1 MNTKIALVNPLQ
13 PELKE
18 PLGYPPLGLCYLAAI
33 AEKEHEC
40 RIENLADGIRELD
53 YADIFGITCSTACVP
68 RVSEVIQQIRTEHE
82 NSIVVVG
89 GSHPTVAPSDTAER
103 LDVDYVIRGEA
114 EPLMSKLHT
123 LERQGKPVIIDT
135 GYVENLD
142 DLPFPARHL
151 LDKNTVV
158 NLSGIHGSDKPS
170 TTISSSRGCPYR
182 CAYCCKGHSMY
193 CTLRLRSP
201 ESVLGELEHL
211 KTEYGV
217 EHVRFVDDT
226 FTFDKRRTI
235 AIANGIRDLDM
246 TFICMTRA
254 DKVDEA
260 IADALKLGGCTQVQ
274 LGIETAS
281 PRLLKL
287 MNKGETVRDYG
298 RAMSALTNA
307 EVPVKALLIMD
318 YPTET
323 EEDRAITLK
332 FLSEFKPA
340 MFNLSWFTPLPGS
353 GVEWSGETNFFYPDE
368 NESWIKYREQIQE
381 AIT

>member
-1 MNTKIALVNPLQ
+1 
-13 PELKE
+13 
-18 PLGYPPLGLCYLAAI
+18 
-33 AEKEHEC
+33 
-40 RIENLADGIRELD
+40 
-53 YADIFGITCSTACVP
+53 
-68 RVSEVIQQIRTEHE
+68 
-82 NSIVVVG
+82 
-89 GSHPTVAPSDTAER
+89 
-103 LDVDYVIRGEA
+103 
-114 EPLMSKLHT
+114 
-123 LERQGKPVIIDT
+123 
-135 GYVENLD
+135 
-142 DLPFPARHL
+142 
-151 LDKNTVV
+151 
-158 NLSGIHGSDKPS
+158 
-170 TTISSSRGCPYR
+170 
-182 CAYCCKGHSMY
+182 MY

-201 ESVLGELEHL
+201 ENVLSELRHL

-217 EHVRFVDDT
+217 EHVRFIDDT
-226 FTFDKRRTI
+226 FTFDKHRTI

-254 DKVDEA
+254 DKIDEE

-353 GVEWSGETNFFYPDE
+353 GVEWSDETNFFYPDE
-368 NESWIKYREQIQE
+368 NERWVKYREQIQE

>member
-1 MNTKIALVNPLQ
+1 
-13 PELKE
+13 
-18 PLGYPPLGLCYLAAI
+18 
-33 AEKEHEC
+33 
-40 RIENLADGIRELD
+40 
-53 YADIFGITCSTACVP
+53 
-68 RVSEVIQQIRTEHE
+68 
-82 NSIVVVG
+82 
-89 GSHPTVAPSDTAER
+89 
-103 LDVDYVIRGEA
+103 
-114 EPLMSKLHT
+114 
-123 LERQGKPVIIDT
+123 
-135 GYVENLD
+135 
-142 DLPFPARHL
+142 
-151 LDKNTVV
+151 
-158 NLSGIHGSDKPS
+158 
-170 TTISSSRGCPYR
+170 
-182 CAYCCKGHSMY
+182 MY

-201 ESVLGELEHL
+201 ENVLGELRHL

-254 DKVDEA
+254 DKVDEE

-298 RAMSALTNA
+298 LAMSALTNA

-353 GVEWSGETNFFYPDE
+353 GVEWGGETNFFYPDE
-368 NESWIKYREQIQE
+368 NERWMKYREQIQE